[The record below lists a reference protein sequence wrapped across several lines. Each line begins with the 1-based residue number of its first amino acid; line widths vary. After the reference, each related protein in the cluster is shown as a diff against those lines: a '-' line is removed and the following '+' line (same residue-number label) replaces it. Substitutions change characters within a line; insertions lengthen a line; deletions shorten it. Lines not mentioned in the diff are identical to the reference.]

1 MVRGALGV
9 LGGGAVWM
17 VLFMVLARL
26 LYLVWPDYALHAHE
40 WVSAAVYDFTP
51 LMSLFNATFWILAE
65 VGAGWLAVVI
75 AQRRGAAWVLA
86 ALVMAYLCFMHL
98 YYVWDRLPWWY
109 NLLVAVP
116 SGPAVLL
123 GGRLAQGFVRP
134 GLTVAA

>member
-17 VLFMVLARL
+17 VLFLVLARL
-26 LYLVWPDYALHAHE
+26 LYLVWPDYALQAHQ
-40 WVSAAVYDFTP
+40 WVTAAVYGFTP
-51 LMSLFNATFWILAE
+51 LMSAFNASFWILAA
-65 VGAGWLAVVI
+65 VGGGWLAVVI
-75 AQRRGAAWVLA
+75 AQRSGAALVLA

-123 GGRLAQGFVRP
+123 GGRLAEGFARRRS
-134 GLTVAA
+134 TVAA

>member
-1 MVRGALGV
+1 MVRGTLGV

-17 VLFMVLARL
+17 VLFVVLARL
-26 LYLVWPDYALHAHE
+26 LYLVWPDYALHAHQ

-51 LMSLFNATFWILAE
+51 LMSVFNASFWILAE
-65 VGAGWLAVVI
+65 VGGGWLAVVI
-75 AQRRGAAWVLA
+75 AQRRGAARVLA
-86 ALVMAYLCFMHL
+86 ALVMAYLCFMHF

-123 GGRLAQGFVRP
+123 GGRLAQGFALPRSM
-134 GLTVAA
+134 VAA